1 MTTQDGSATF
11 GPPVGNVSLEQPW
24 LWLAAGWK
32 DFWRRP
38 DISFAYGIAVAA
50 ASGLLTY
57 TVFHLWGLALVLPLA
72 AGFLLVAPMLAVGL
86 YETSRRLH
94 ADEPIAMRNVVFV
107 AVRSPTQLAFVGV
120 ALMLFMLA
128 WIRLATLLFALFF
141 GLTAYPPMSEW
152 IGLLLFTP
160 KGLLFL
166 ALGTAIGGVLAV
178 IAYAIS
184 VVSIPMLMV
193 RDVDA
198 ITAIVTSARAVVA
211 NPGPMLLWAWLIMM
225 LTAVGIATL
234 YVGLIVTFPL
244 VGYATWHAYRS
255 VLGDGRVR

>member
-1 MTTQDGSATF
+1 MATQDTGSATI
-11 GPPVGNVSLEQPW
+11 GPPVAEITVEQPW

-38 DISFAYGIAVAA
+38 GISLSYGIAVAA
-50 ASGLLTY
+50 ASFALTY
-57 TVFHLWGLALVLPLA
+57 AVFYLWGLALVLPLA
-72 AGFLLVAPMLAVGL
+72 AGFLLIAPMLAVGL

-94 ADEPIAMRNVVFV
+94 ADEPISARNVILV
-107 AVRSPTQLAFVGV
+107 AVRSPTQLAFIGV

-128 WIRLATLLFALFF
+128 WIRLATLIFALFF
-141 GLTAYPPMSEW
+141 GLNAYPPMSEW
-152 IGLLLFTP
+152 IGLLFFTP

-166 ALGTAIGGVLAV
+166 AIGSAIGGVLAV

-184 VVSIPMLMV
+184 VISVPMLMV

-198 ITAIVTSARAVVA
+198 ITAIVTSARAVIA
-211 NPGPMLLWAWLIMM
+211 NPGPMLLWAWLIVV

-234 YVGLIVTFPL
+234 YIGLIVTFPL
-244 VGYATWHAYRS
+244 VGYATWHAYKS
-255 VLGDGRVR
+255 VLPDA

>member
-1 MTTQDGSATF
+1 MTTRDSGSATL

-24 LWLAAGWK
+24 LWLASGWK
-32 DFWRRP
+32 DYWRRP
-38 DISFAYGIAVAA
+38 GISLTYGCAVAG
-50 ASGLLTY
+50 ASGVLTY
-57 TVFHLWGLALVLPLA
+57 IVFDLWGLALVLPLA
-72 AGFLLVAPMLAVGL
+72 AGFLIVAPLLAVGL

-94 ADEPIAMRNVVFV
+94 AEEEISMRNVIFV

-128 WIRLATLLFALFF
+128 WIRLATLIFALFF
-141 GLTAYPPMSEW
+141 GLSAYPPMSEW

-160 KGLLFL
+160 TGLAFL
-166 ALGTAIGGVLAV
+166 AVGTVIGGVLAV

-198 ITAIVTSARAVVA
+198 ITAIVTSARAVLA
-211 NPGPMLLWAWLIMM
+211 NPGPMLLWAWLIAM
-225 LTAVGIATL
+225 LTAVGIATF
-234 YVGLIVTFPL
+234 YIGLIVTFPL
-244 VGYATWHAYRS
+244 IGYATWHAYKS
-255 VLGDGRVR
+255 VLPD